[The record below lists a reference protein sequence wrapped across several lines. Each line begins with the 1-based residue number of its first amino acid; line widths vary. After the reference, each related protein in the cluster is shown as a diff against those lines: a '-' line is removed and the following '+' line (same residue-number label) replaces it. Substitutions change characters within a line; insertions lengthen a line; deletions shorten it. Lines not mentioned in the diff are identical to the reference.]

1 MLRGL
6 WSAASGMAAQKLN
19 IDVIANN
26 LANVNTTGFKKS
38 RTDFQDLM
46 YQTVNQAGS
55 ETSSGEQIPVGIQVG
70 MGTMP
75 VSVHKEFSQG
85 DFEQTQNELDMAIE
99 GKGFFKVI
107 SNEEELYTRSG
118 DFKLDANRNI
128 VTSNGDKLQPEM
140 TIPAETVSITID
152 SDGTVTAFDP
162 DGVGASLGTIELYSF
177 PNPAGLF
184 STGHNLYRATDG
196 SGEAV
201 NGTPGSEG
209 MGTIT
214 QGYLEG
220 SNVDV
225 VKEMV
230 DMIMAQR
237 AYEINS
243 KAIKTA
249 DEMLAVVNNLSR

>member
-6 WSAASGMAAQKLN
+6 WSAASGMAAQKLA

-26 LANVNTTGFKKS
+26 LANVNTAGFKKS
-38 RTDFQDLM
+38 RADFQDLM
-46 YQTVNQAGS
+46 YQTISEAGS
-55 ETSSGEQIPVGIQVG
+55 TTETGAQIPVGIQVG

-75 VSVHKEFSQG
+75 VGVHKIFEQG
-85 DFEQTQNELDMAIE
+85 DFEETKNELDLAIE
-99 GKGFFKVI
+99 GKGFFMVI
-107 SNEEELYTRSG
+107 SNEEEVYSRSG
-118 DFKLDANRNI
+118 NFKMDADRNI

-140 TIPAETVSITID
+140 TIPENTVSISID
-152 SDGTVTAFDP
+152 SDGTVTTFDP
-162 DGVGASLGTIELYSF
+162 EGTGTSLGAVELYTF

-184 STGHNLYRATDG
+184 SQGHNLYRATDG

-201 NGTPGSEG
+201 SGTPGSDG
-209 MGTIT
+209 VGTLV
-214 QGYLEG
+214 QGFVEV

-230 DMIMAQR
+230 SMIMAQR

-249 DEMLAVVNNLSR
+249 DNMLQIVNNISR

>member
-6 WSAASGMAAQKLN
+6 WSAASGMAAQKLT

-26 LANVNTTGFKKS
+26 LANVNTAGFKKS

-46 YQTVNQAGS
+46 YQTISEAGS
-55 ETSSGEQIPVGIQVG
+55 TTVDGGQIPVGIQVG

-75 VSVHKEFSQG
+75 VGVHKIFEQG
-85 DFEQTQNELDMAIE
+85 DFEETKNELDLAIE

-107 SNEEELYTRSG
+107 SNEEELYSRAG
-118 DFKLDANRNI
+118 NFKLDADRNI
-128 VTSNGDKLQPEM
+128 VTPNGDKLQPEM
-140 TIPAETVSITID
+140 TIPENTVSISID
-152 SDGTVTAFDP
+152 GNGTVTVFDP
-162 DGVGASLGTIELYSF
+162 DGTGTSLGAIELYSF

-184 STGHNLYRATDG
+184 SQGHNLYRATDG

-201 NGTPGSEG
+201 SGTPGSDG
-209 MGTIT
+209 MGTLV
-214 QGYLEG
+214 QGFVEV

-230 DMIMAQR
+230 SMIMAQR

-243 KAIKTA
+243 KTIKTA
-249 DEMLAVVNNLSR
+249 DSMLQIVNNISR

>member
-6 WSAASGMAAQKLN
+6 WSAASGMAAQKMN

-26 LANVNTTGFKKS
+26 LANVNTAGFKKS

-55 ETSSGEQIPVGIQVG
+55 ETSTGEQIPVGIQVG

-75 VSVHKEFSQG
+75 IGVHKEFMQG
-85 DFEQTQNELDMAIE
+85 DFQETKNELDMAIE
-99 GKGFFKVI
+99 GKGFFKVL

-118 DFKLDANRNI
+118 NFKLDANRNI
-128 VTSNGDKLQPEM
+128 VTPNGDKLQPEM
-140 TIPAETVSITID
+140 TVPENTVTLKID

-162 DGVGASLGTIELYSF
+162 AGVGASLGTIELYNF

-184 STGHNLYRATDG
+184 SRGHNLYGSTDA

-209 MGTIT
+209 IGTIV
-214 QGYLEG
+214 QGFVEV

-225 VKEMV
+225 VQEMV
-230 DMIMAQR
+230 NMIMAQR

-249 DEMLAVVNNLSR
+249 DEMLAIVNNISR

>member
-6 WSAASGMAAQKLN
+6 WSAASGMAAQQLT

-26 LANVNTTGFKKS
+26 LANVNTAGFKKS

-46 YQTVNQAGS
+46 YQTISEAGS
-55 ETSSGEQIPVGIQVG
+55 TTVDGGQTPVGIQVG

-75 VSVHKEFSQG
+75 VGVHKIFEQG
-85 DFEQTQNELDMAIE
+85 DFEETKNELDLAIE

-107 SNEEELYTRSG
+107 SNEEELYSRAG
-118 DFKLDANRNI
+118 NFKLDPDRNI
-128 VTSNGDKLQPEM
+128 VTANGDKLQPEM
-140 TIPAETVSITID
+140 TIPENTVSISID
-152 SDGTVTAFDP
+152 ANGTVTVFDP
-162 DGVGASLGTIELYSF
+162 EGTGTSLGAIELYTF

-184 STGHNLYRATDG
+184 GCGHNLYRATDG
-196 SGEAV
+196 SGEAIA
-201 NGTPGSEG
+201 GTPGSDG
-209 MGTIT
+209 VGTLV
-214 QGYLEG
+214 QGFVEV

-230 DMIMAQR
+230 AMIMAQR

-249 DEMLAVVNNLSR
+249 DNMMQIVNNISR

>member
-6 WSAASGMAAQKLN
+6 WSAASGMAAQKLT

-26 LANVNTTGFKKS
+26 LANVNTAGFKKS

-46 YQTVNQAGS
+46 YQTISEAGS
-55 ETSSGEQIPVGIQVG
+55 TTVDGGQIPVGIQVG

-75 VSVHKEFSQG
+75 VGVHKIFEQG
-85 DFEQTQNELDMAIE
+85 DFEETKNELDLAIE

-107 SNEEELYTRSG
+107 SNEEELYSRAG
-118 DFKLDANRNI
+118 NFKLDADRNI
-128 VTSNGDKLQPEM
+128 VTANGDKLQPEM
-140 TIPAETVSITID
+140 TIPENTASITID
-152 SDGTVTAFDP
+152 GNGTVTVFDP
-162 DGVGASLGTIELYSF
+162 EGTGTSLGAIELYSF

-184 STGHNLYRATDG
+184 SQGHNLYRATDG

-201 NGTPGSEG
+201 SGTPGSDG
-209 MGTIT
+209 MGTLV
-214 QGYLEG
+214 QGFIEV

-230 DMIMAQR
+230 SMIMAQR

-249 DEMLAVVNNLSR
+249 DNMLQIVNNISR

>member
-6 WSAASGMAAQKLN
+6 WSAASGMAAQKMN

-26 LANVNTTGFKKS
+26 LANVNTAGFKKS

-55 ETSSGEQIPVGIQVG
+55 ETSTGEQIPVGIQVG

-75 VSVHKEFSQG
+75 VGVHKVFMQG
-85 DFEQTQNELDMAIE
+85 DFQETKNELDLAIE
-99 GKGFFKVI
+99 GRGFFKVL

-118 DFKLDANRNI
+118 NFKLDADRNI
-128 VTSNGDKLQPEM
+128 VTPNGDKLQPEM
-140 TIPAETVSITID
+140 SIPINTVSIKID
-152 SDGTVTAFDP
+152 ADGTVTAFDP
-162 DGVGASLGTIELYSF
+162 QGAGASLGTVELYSF

-184 STGHNLYRATDG
+184 SRGHNLYRPTDA

-201 NGTPGSEG
+201 PGVAGTDG
-209 MGTIT
+209 MGTIV
-214 QGYLEG
+214 QGFVEV

-225 VKEMV
+225 VQEMV
-230 DMIMAQR
+230 SMIMAQR

-249 DEMLAVVNNLSR
+249 DEMMSIVNNISR

>member
-26 LANVNTTGFKKS
+26 LANVNTAGFKKS

-55 ETSSGEQIPVGIQVG
+55 ETSTGEQVPVGIQVG

-75 VSVHKEFSQG
+75 VDVHKVFIQG
-85 DFEQTQNELDMAIE
+85 DFQETKNELDMAIE
-99 GKGFFKVI
+99 GKGFFKVL
-107 SNEEELYTRSG
+107 SGAEERYTRAG
-118 DFKLDANRNI
+118 NFKLDSNGNI
-128 VTSNGDKLQPEM
+128 VTPNGDKLQPEM
-140 TIPAETVSITID
+140 TVPTDTSSIKVN
-152 SDGTVTAFDP
+152 SDGTVTAFDSQ
-162 DGVGASLGTIELYSF
+162 GTGTALGTIEMYTFANS
-177 PNPAGLF
+177 AGLKAC
-184 STGHNLYRATDG
+184 GHNLYQTTDA
-196 SGEAV
+196 SGDAV
-201 NGTPGSEG
+201 SGTAGTEG
-209 MGTIT
+209 VGTIA
-214 QGYLEG
+214 QGFLEV

-225 VKEMV
+225 VQEMV

-249 DEMLAVVNNLSR
+249 DDMMSIVNNISR

>member
-26 LANVNTTGFKKS
+26 LANVNTAGFKKS

-55 ETSSGEQIPVGIQVG
+55 ETSTGEQIPVGIQVG

-75 VSVHKEFSQG
+75 VGVHKVFMQG
-85 DFEQTQNELDMAIE
+85 DFQETKNELDLAIE
-99 GKGFFKVI
+99 GRGFFKVL

-118 DFKLDANRNI
+118 NFKLDADRNI
-128 VTSNGDKLQPEM
+128 VTPNGDKLQPEM
-140 TIPAETVSITID
+140 SIPINTVSIKID
-152 SDGTVTAFDP
+152 ADGTVTAFDP
-162 DGVGASLGTIELYSF
+162 QGAGASLGTVELYSF

-184 STGHNLYRATDG
+184 SRGHNLYRPTDA

-201 NGTPGSEG
+201 AGVAGTDG
-209 MGTIT
+209 MGTIV
-214 QGYLEG
+214 QGFVEV

-225 VKEMV
+225 VQEMV
-230 DMIMAQR
+230 SMIMAQR

-249 DEMLAVVNNLSR
+249 DEMMSIVNNISR

>member
-6 WSAASGMAAQKLN
+6 WSAASGMAAQKMT

-26 LANVNTTGFKKS
+26 LANVNTAGFKKS

-55 ETSSGEQIPVGIQVG
+55 ETSSGGTVPVGIQIG

-75 VSVHKEFSQG
+75 VGVHKVFMQG
-85 DFEQTQNELDMAIE
+85 DFEETKNELDMAIE
-99 GKGFFKVI
+99 GKGFFKVL
-107 SNEEELYTRSG
+107 SNEEEVYTRAG
-118 DFKLDANRNI
+118 NFKLDADGSI
-128 VTSNGDKLQPEM
+128 VTPNGDKLQPEIS
-140 TIPAETVSITID
+140 IPANTVSINID

-162 DGVGASLGTIELYSF
+162 EGAGASLGTIELYSF
-177 PNPAGLF
+177 PNPSGLF
-184 STGHNLYRATDG
+184 SRGHNLFRVTDA

-201 NGTPGSEG
+201 AGSPGSDG
-209 MGTIT
+209 MGTIV
-214 QGYLEG
+214 QGSVEV

-225 VKEMV
+225 VQEMV
-230 DMIMAQR
+230 AMIVAQR
-237 AYEINS
+237 AYEVNS

-249 DEMLAVVNNLSR
+249 DEMMSIVNNISR

>member
-6 WSAASGMAAQKLN
+6 WSAASGMAAQQMT

-46 YQTVNQAGS
+46 YQTISQAGS
-55 ETSSGEQIPVGIQVG
+55 LTADGTQIPAGIQIG

-75 VSVHKEFSQG
+75 VGVQKMFMQG
-85 DFEQTQNELDMAIE
+85 DFKETKNELDIAIE
-99 GKGFFKVI
+99 GRGFFKVV
-107 SNEEELYTRSG
+107 SNEEELYTRAG
-118 DFKLDANRNI
+118 NFKLDADGNV
-128 VTSNGDKLQPEM
+128 VTPNGDKLQPEM
-140 TIPAETVSITID
+140 TVPASTTSIKIGG
-152 SDGTVTAFDP
+152 DGTVSAFDP
-162 DGVGASLGTIELYSF
+162 TGTATTIGTLELYAF
-177 PNPAGLF
+177 PNPTGLF
-184 STGHNLYRATDG
+184 SVGHNLYRATDA

-201 NGTPGSEG
+201 AGAPGVEG
-209 MGTIT
+209 MGTIV
-214 QGYLEG
+214 QGYIEV

-225 VKEMV
+225 VEEMV
-230 DMIMAQR
+230 AMIMAQR

-249 DEMLAVVNNLSR
+249 DDMMSMVNNIKR